1 MYLHGKHKL
10 FSTLHYYLSSWLVY
24 ICGNVTEI
32 TQSYVIENM
41 KSAIFVFF
49 PCAINGSSRL
59 AVQYLTRHCAPA
71 ACLACLHL
79 PGVVPTCWRTCGD
92 STTVY
97 CQLFMIFNI
106 VINVS
111 SLITY
116 RNAFG
121 GKTDNFI
128 FYLWLENR
136 QSCCLFY

>member
-1 MYLHGKHKL
+1 MVNTNYLVHYIITYLVDQYTYVEMLQILHKQ
-10 FSTLHYYLSSWLVY
+10 
-24 ICGNVTEI
+24 N
-32 TQSYVIENM
+32 YVIENM

-92 STTVY
+92 SATVY

-111 SLITY
+111 TLITY